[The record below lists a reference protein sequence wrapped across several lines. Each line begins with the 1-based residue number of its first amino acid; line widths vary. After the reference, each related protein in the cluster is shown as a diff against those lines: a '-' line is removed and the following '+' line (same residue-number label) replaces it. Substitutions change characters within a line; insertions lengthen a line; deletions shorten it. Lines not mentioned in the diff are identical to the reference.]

1 MPGKPPITQTPAQ
14 PNGGAGNSETT
25 NPKEQKMADTLDTK
39 HIQLPRSIA
48 DDIVT
53 KTRESSVIQT
63 LSAAKPVI
71 FQDATNVLFAKEP
84 EAEFVDEGQAHTSMG
99 VDFKPVQGI
108 VKKAHVT
115 VRLNKEVKW
124 ADEDNKLKIL
134 DTITDSAAAALGR
147 ALDYAV
153 FHAVNPAAGSALTGV
168 TALTA
173 GANAVKTSGDATA
186 DLDALVAAVPDYDV
200 SGIALS
206 KAYAGSLR
214 AVRAKGTGA
223 RLFPEIPLNLR
234 AGQLDGIAAATSSTV
249 NGAKC
254 TTATD
259 VLAILGDFN
268 LIRWGMVRDIYMDVI
283 TAGDPDNRGYDLAY
297 KDEIAYRVGV
307 VYSFAC
313 IDPKGFAVLKAK

>member
-1 MPGKPPITQTPAQ
+1 M
-14 PNGGAGNSETT
+14 PNGDTT
-25 NPKEQKMADTLDTK
+25 VSTSSVSTEGSQQMADVLDSK

-48 DDIVT
+48 DDIVS
-53 KTRESSVIQT
+53 KTRDSSVIQT
-63 LSAAKPVI
+63 LSAARPVI
-71 FQDATNVLFAKEP
+71 FQDTTNVLFNKEP
-84 EAEFVDEGQAHTSMG
+84 EAEFVDEGQAHKSMD
-99 VDFKPVQGI
+99 VEFKAVQG
-108 VKKAHVT
+108 VVRKAHVT
-115 VRLNKEVKW
+115 VRFNKEVKW

-153 FHAVNPAAGSALTGV
+153 IHAVNPAAGVALTGV

-173 GANAVKTSGDATA
+173 GANEVKSTGDATA

-214 AVRAKGTGA
+214 SVRAKGTGA
-223 RLFPEIPLNLR
+223 RLFPEIPLNLK

-249 NGAKC
+249 NGARC
-254 TTATD
+254 TTPTN
-259 VLAILGDFN
+259 VLALLGDFN
-268 LIRWGMVRDIYMDVI
+268 LIRWGMIRDIYMDVI

-297 KDEIAYRVGV
+297 KDEVAYRVGV

-313 IDPKGFAVLKAK
+313 LDPKGFAVLKAK